1 MKLPTGQENDILTL
15 SKSNVFHNRTHRYP
29 AKNLYSGTKKTRIQQ
44 RTAFRQG
51 GIKNRKDFFN
61 E

>member
-29 AKNLYSGTKKTRIQQ
+29 AKNLYSGTKKRESSSEPPF
-44 RTAFRQG
+44 A
-51 GIKNRKDFFN
+51 KA

>member
-29 AKNLYSGTKKTRIQQ
+29 AKNLYSGTKKNENP
-44 RTAFRQG
+44 AA
-51 GIKNRKDFFN
+51 NRLSPRRNKKQKGFFQ
-61 E
+61 